1 MQTSAQWL
9 AILESRHPTAIDMG
23 LDRVRAVWEALG
35 APRPAPVCVVVGGT
49 NGKGS
54 TVAMLAAIYRAA
66 GYRVGTYTSPHI
78 HRYHERVAVDGE
90 PIPDPA
96 LVAAFERVEAAR
108 GAVSLTYFEFGTL
121 AAFVHLA
128 GAGLDV
134 AMLEIGL
141 GGRLDA
147 VNLIDGDAS
156 ILTSVDLDH
165 QAYLGDTREQI
176 GWEKA
181 HIFRAGKPAVI
192 GEPHVP
198 ATVLAVAGQVGAE
211 VFAVGR
217 EFWAEV
223 EGEGWRFGVGSDA
236 SSARSS
242 ERRVALG
249 AFALAPLPLPALR
262 APCQLRNAA
271 CAVMTTQ
278 LLRGR
283 LPVTHEAI
291 ASGLINVK
299 LAGRLQRLD
308 RVVET
313 WADVAH
319 NPESARTLAAWLA
332 TQPARTTIAVFAAL
346 ADKDLAGIAL
356 PLQSAFAHW
365 ITVELRPDPRAVGAE
380 ELALRLQNL
389 GIAATP
395 AANADAALE
404 QADRLARADGR
415 IVIFGSFHTV
425 AQFA

>member
-1 MQTSAQWL
+1 M
-9 AILESRHPTAIDMG
+9 AIDMG
-23 LDRVRAVWEALG
+23 LDRVRAVWDRLG
-35 APRPAPVCVVVGGT
+35 EPWPAPVCVVVGGT

-90 PIPDPA
+90 PISEAD

-134 AMLEIGL
+134 AVLEIGL

-192 GEPHVP
+192 GEPDVP
-198 ATVLAVAGQVGAE
+198 GTVLAVAGQVGAD

-217 EFWAEV
+217 EFWSGLD
-223 EGEGWRFGVGSDA
+223 GEGWRFEFGGGQ
-236 SSARSS
+236 S
-242 ERRVALG
+242 E
-249 AFALAPLPLPALR
+249 AFALALPLPALR
-262 APCQLRNAA
+262 APCQLRNGA

-278 LLRGR
+278 LLSDR

-308 RVVET
+308 RAVET

-332 TQPARTTIAVFAAL
+332 AQPARTTIAVFAAL
-346 ADKDLAGIAL
+346 ADKDLAGIVV
-356 PLQSAFAHW
+356 PLQNAFAHW
-365 ITVELRPDPRAVGAE
+365 ITVELRPNPRAVSAE
-380 ELALRLQNL
+380 ELALRLRNL
-389 GIAATP
+389 GVPATP
-395 AANADAALE
+395 ATNTDAALD
-404 QADRLARADGR
+404 QADRLAGADGR